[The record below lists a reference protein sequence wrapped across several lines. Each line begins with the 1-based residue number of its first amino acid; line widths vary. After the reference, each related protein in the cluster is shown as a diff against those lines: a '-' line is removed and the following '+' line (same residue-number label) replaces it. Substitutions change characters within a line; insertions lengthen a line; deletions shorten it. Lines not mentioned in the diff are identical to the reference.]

1 MEFAALPESLL
12 EDLAEFFV
20 FVTQHCPE
28 VLKDFE
34 FPNSPLSTLVTLLIT
49 LAGSSKHVRNPYL
62 RAKFIEV
69 LAYLQPSKDARFVAA
84 SSCPTLCSHFAA
96 TNVARS
102 TWICTLRTPLQRSS
116 LLAC

>member
-49 LAGSSKHVRNPYL
+49 LAGSPKHVRNPYL

-69 LAYLQPSKDARFVAA
+69 LAYLQPSKDARFLVLLNFF
-84 SSCPTLCSHFAA
+84 THIVTA
-96 TNVARS
+96 TNVAPS
-102 TWICTLRTPLQRSS
+102 TWICTLVTPRLQSTWP
-116 LLAC
+116 AC